1 MKRVLLQAQDS
12 GTQNAILRLLDWILG
27 WKADSQTSDR
37 SACPFAKE
45 QSRRYRYF
53 CAEARPRNRPLAEAA
68 CVGLHCLSLVGW
80 RIHLISLRVPLHG
93 DDDSSVAFTCSRY
106 GTAIGFY

>member
-1 MKRVLLQAQDS
+1 MKRVLLEAQDN

-27 WKADSQTSDR
+27 WKADSRTSDR

-53 CAEARPRNRPLAEAA
+53 CAEARSRNRPLAEAA

-93 DDDSSVAFTCSRY
+93 DGDSSVAFTRSRH
-106 GTAIGFY
+106 GTAIGFC